1 MAVASSIFQ
10 GVSQSFGEAV
20 FLGFL
25 KGFPSEMLGDVSTG
39 TGFAGILATFT
50 LVGARAAKL
59 SNQALLLI
67 EAPTAFAYFYC
78 FKWLDVQTRKYRH
91 VPDAENWDEAEAW
104 GATGGD
110 QPRVIEGANVAE
122 ESPGAGAAQWG
133 GGPSPKEGQRPPSE
147 VRPGL

>member
-1 MAVASSIFQ
+1 
-10 GVSQSFGEAV
+10 
-20 FLGFL
+20 
-25 KGFPSEMLGDVSTG
+25 MLGDVSTG

-78 FKWLDVQTRKYRH
+78 FKWLDLQTRKYAHR
-91 VPDAENWDEAEAW
+91 PDAENWDEADGG

-110 QPRVIEGANVAE
+110 EAKIAE
-122 ESPGAGAAQWG
+122 ESPGAGALPG
-133 GGPSPKEGQRPPSE
+133 DSDSVP
-147 VRPGL
+147 RPGL